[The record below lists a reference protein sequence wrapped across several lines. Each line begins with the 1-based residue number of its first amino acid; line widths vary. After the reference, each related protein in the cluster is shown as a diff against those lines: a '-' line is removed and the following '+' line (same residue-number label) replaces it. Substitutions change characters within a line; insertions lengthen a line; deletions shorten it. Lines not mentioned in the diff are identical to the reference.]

1 MARRKM
7 IVVHTVAKS
16 RMGVLNLAAMVRPD
30 FYQPD
35 PAQRIRESRVVP
47 SLPKSTIDPT
57 RIRHSLPM
65 DVRVED
71 VVTASIRR
79 FQEF

>member
-1 MARRKM
+1 M
-7 IVVHTVAKS
+7 IVVHTVAKD
-16 RMGVLNLAAMVRPD
+16 RMGAMNLAGMVRPD

-35 PAQRIRESRVVP
+35 PALRIRESRLVA
-47 SLPKSTIDPT
+47 SLPPSTIDPT
-57 RIRHSLPM
+57 RLKHPLPM

-71 VVTASIRR
+71 ALTTSVRR